1 MISKEPHTYTV
12 RNGFARFLSLGGMS
26 LIELSLDR
34 NILPV
39 ICQNFKVAG
48 QEFYQG
54 VYLQFYYIFLDGN
67 FPD

>member
-1 MISKEPHTYTV
+1 MVGYTV

-34 NILPV
+34 NILPI
-39 ICQNFKVAG
+39 ICQNFKLAG
-48 QEFYQG
+48 QEFSQG
-54 VYLQFYYIFLDGN
+54 VVLQFYYIFLDGN

>member
-1 MISKEPHTYTV
+1 MGSPDSQD
-12 RNGFARFLSLGGMS
+12 RMS
-26 LIELSLDR
+26 LIKVSLDR

-48 QEFYQG
+48 QEFSQG
-54 VYLQFYYIFLDGN
+54 VVLQFYYIFLDGN